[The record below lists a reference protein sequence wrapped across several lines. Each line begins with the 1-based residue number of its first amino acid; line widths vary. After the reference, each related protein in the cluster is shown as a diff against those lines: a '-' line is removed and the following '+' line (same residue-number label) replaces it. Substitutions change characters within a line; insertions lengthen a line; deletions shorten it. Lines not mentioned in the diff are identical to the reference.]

1 MRSFLVLLLAAGSLG
16 AVPRNVRAQAD
27 WTFEVIPRLG
37 LVAPDSY
44 FYEVFANFVGDGPVE
59 WTTGSLGRAFVA
71 GLGVE
76 VDVGKRGV
84 RFRAEVLRSF
94 DTWLLSGHSVII
106 PRVFFEPPQQ
116 VTTWFDVP
124 ATITMT
130 SVQAVLPLRLTGWG
144 LEPYVLAGVGGKFY
158 SFSEPTLPNEVGATM
173 PSDGFT
179 WGGDLGAGVTFS
191 LLGLTFDVQARDA
204 ISRYWDKTQHD
215 LVYSGALKWRVR

>member
-1 MRSFLVLLLAAGSLG
+1 MRSISIVLLTAVSVLAEPHA
-16 AVPRNVRAQAD
+16 VRAQSD
-27 WTFEVIPRLG
+27 WTVEVIPRLG

-76 VDVGKRGV
+76 VDVGQSGV

-94 DTWLLSGHSVII
+94 DTWLLSGHNLII
-106 PRVFFEPPQQ
+106 PRVLFEPPQL
-116 VTTWFDVP
+116 VSTWFDVP

-130 SVQAVLPLRLTGWG
+130 SVQAVLPLQLAPWG

-158 SFSEPTLPNEVGATM
+158 AFSEPTRPNDVGATL

-179 WGGDLGAGVTFS
+179 WGGDVGAGVTVPLF
-191 LLGLTFDVQARDA
+191 GLTFDVQARDA